1 MIRLVGIDVDGTLV
15 GASGEVSASVWQS
28 ADRARAAGIHL
39 VLCSGRPAFG
49 VALDYARRLD
59 AAGWHAFQN
68 GASVLDLASGNSRS
82 IGLPATSLHKLIER
96 ARNTG
101 DILELYDDREYATES
116 TSEWAREHAEL
127 LGVPFNARSFDSLTG
142 EIVRGQWLVGH
153 ADAARLLGEADRDLE
168 VAVSSS
174 PLMPNT
180 AFVGM
185 TRSGVSKGSA
195 MRSIAAEYGIDL
207 RDTMYVGDA
216 DNDLSALKVVGH
228 PVAMGNASESV
239 LEAASIV
246 VGHVDEAGL
255 AQALE
260 WAIGR
265 SASA

>member
-1 MIRLVGIDVDGTLV
+1 M
-15 GASGEVSASVWQS
+15 
-28 ADRARAAGIHL
+28 
-39 VLCSGRPAFG
+39 
-49 VALDYARRLD
+49 
-59 AAGWHAFQN
+59 
-68 GASVLDLASGNSRS
+68 LDLASGNSRS
-82 IGLPATSLHKLIER
+82 IGLPVTALRKLIER

-101 DILELYDDREYATES
+101 NILELYNDNEYATES
-116 TSEWAREHAEL
+116 TSEWAREHADL

-153 ADAARLLGEADRDLE
+153 ADAEKFLRDADRDLE

-174 PLMPNT
+174 PLMPDT

-185 TRSGVSKGSA
+185 TRAGVSKGSA

-246 VGHVDEAGL
+246 VGHVDDAGL
-255 AQALE
+255 AEALQL
-260 WAIGR
+260 AIGR
-265 SASA
+265 PASA